1 MKFRAKL
8 TIAFMLTLLASTA
21 AFAWCVTRYM
31 RGQFDR
37 QASQRSAA
45 LTSQFKRE
53 LAERGEEIVHSVE
66 VIAEAEGTVRMA
78 LELTRPQADPSIYSA
93 DATGLASSHHLDFLE
108 IANDDGTLV
117 SSAQNPARAGHAHEW
132 VTLEKDW
139 DHQASFLS
147 RVDLADH
154 VELGMLAVRP
164 VHVGNKKIY
173 IVGGQRLDRNFLR
186 ALVPPSGMRV
196 LLYENLDT
204 AALPAAL
211 TDSEGPVSDAQR
223 FLPLIA
229 LLRNEPVQTRQ
240 AASAQSHEL
249 PAADPR
255 QAASAE
261 IFVALPLA
269 GRANELLA
277 LLLVGSSHSELVAFL
292 SYTRSLSLL
301 IAATGILI
309 CIFLSGWI
317 AARITSPLARMTAA
331 VRDVRTGKW
340 NTNLQVRAPDEA
352 GELAGTL
359 NEAMQYLSDER
370 ERLLQAERVAAWR
383 EVARRLANEL
393 KDPLFPLQVTIGNL
407 IRAREQA
414 PEQLGDL
421 VAESAPFL
429 ERELE
434 HLRTIA
440 GRFGEFAKMPPP
452 RLQSVNL
459 NDVVRAAVRTLEP
472 KFSAI
477 GRPQITPELYLQE
490 SVEQVQADPAVLE
503 QAIGNLLTIS
513 ADAMSTG
520 GALTIR
526 TAQKRDTVKLE
537 ITDTG
542 AGNRGVNGRMFTPY
556 ESGRQSLGL
565 GLATVQSIV
574 TDHGGKMYVESA
586 PGAGTTFRIELPAGA
601 AASNARPTSALP
613 NPDQV
618 RRQAERGVPEREDTP
633 SHALSSTSTD

>member
-21 AFAWCVTRYM
+21 VFAWCVTRYM

-45 LTSQFKRE
+45 LTAQFKRE

-78 LELTRPQADPSIYSA
+78 LELTRPQADASIYSA
-93 DATGLASSHHLDFLE
+93 DASGLASSHHLEFLE

-147 RVDLADH
+147 RVDLPDH
-154 VELGMLAVRP
+154 VELGMMAVRP
-164 VHVGNKKIY
+164 VHVGGKKIY
-173 IVGGQRLDRNFLR
+173 IIGGQRLDRNFLR

-211 TDSEGPVSDAQR
+211 DSEGPFSDAQR

-229 LLRNEPVQTRQ
+229 LLRNESLKTQQ

-249 PAADPR
+249 SAADPR

-261 IFVALPLA
+261 TFVALPLA

-277 LLLVGSSHSELVAFL
+277 VLLVGSSHSELAAFL

-301 IAATGILI
+301 IAGTGILI
-309 CIFLSGWI
+309 CILLSGWI
-317 AARITSPLARMTAA
+317 SARITRPLARMTAA

-359 NEAMQYLSDER
+359 NETMQYLGDER

-434 HLRTIA
+434 QLRTIVA
-440 GRFGEFAKMPPP
+440 RFGEFAKMPPP
-452 RLQSVNL
+452 RLQPVNL
-459 NDVVRAAVRTLEP
+459 NDVVRAAIRTLEP

-490 SVEQVQADPAVLE
+490 GVAQVQADPAVLQ
-503 QAIGNLLTIS
+503 QAIENLLTIS

-526 TAQKRDTVKLE
+526 TAQKAETVKVE

-565 GLATVQSIV
+565 RPRDCAVHRDGPRRENVCGV
-574 TDHGGKMYVESA
+574 
-586 PGAGTTFRIELPAGA
+586 GTWGWHH
-601 AASNARPTSALP
+601 
-613 NPDQV
+613 V
-618 RRQAERGVPEREDTP
+618 
-633 SHALSSTSTD
+633 SH